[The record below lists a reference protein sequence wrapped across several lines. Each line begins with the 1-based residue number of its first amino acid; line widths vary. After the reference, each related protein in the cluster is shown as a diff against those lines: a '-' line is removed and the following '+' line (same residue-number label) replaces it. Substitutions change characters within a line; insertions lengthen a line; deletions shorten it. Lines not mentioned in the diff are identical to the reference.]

1 MNRLPNLRPEFKAL
15 NTATLLFA
23 GLGILMAL
31 SYMVVSH
38 MGTTGLL
45 ITPHD
50 IADGYYGPGMSTNT
64 LIGMAH
70 IHMMG
75 LLPVFWLIGFIF
87 VHSTISL
94 RWRIFWCVL
103 PFIAFP
109 VDVAGWFLTHHYYGF
124 VYETIVAGGA
134 FVLSVTVM
142 MVVSLYQMWITPWRY
157 RARTATPAAEG
168 FTFTPRRAAS
178 MSAARAPR
186 VPEDVP
192 AALGTRREVNG
203 SNPHPEA

>member
-1 MNRLPNLRPEFKAL
+1 MNRLPNLRPEYKAL
-15 NTATLLFA
+15 NTAALLFA

-31 SYMVVSH
+31 SYLVVSH

-64 LIGMAH
+64 MIGMAH

-109 VDVAGWFLTHHYYGF
+109 VDIAGWFLTHHYYGF

-134 FVLSVTVM
+134 FVTSVAVM
-142 MVVSLYQMWITPWRY
+142 MLVSLYQMWITPWRQ
-157 RARTATPAAEG
+157 RVEARSAPETVTVRSFAARPQPAHLTAASLHHGHEPAAIG
-168 FTFTPRRAAS
+168 ATHQATNTGDFRP
-178 MSAARAPR
+178 
-186 VPEDVP
+186 
-192 AALGTRREVNG
+192 
-203 SNPHPEA
+203 